1 MGTID
6 WTTGMA
12 YLSRIRPSPDGAAGR
27 TCEGWSDGFRLSVG
41 QDDEFPDVDTVPL
54 AEGLRIARHIL
65 AVGTTSSRSARH
77 RPMRLGKSIADWAG
91 SDTGPGRGWR

>member
-12 YLSRIRPSPDGAAGR
+12 YLGRIRPSPDGAAGR

-41 QDDEFPDVDTVPL
+41 QDDEYPDEDTVPL
-54 AEGLRIARHIL
+54 VEGLRIVRHIL
-65 AVGTTSSRSARH
+65 AVAT
-77 RPMRLGKSIADWAG
+77 PPADAAWKV
-91 SDTGPGRGWR
+91 DR